1 MNRHKITLLL
11 LVLFH
16 TALACAQVDVSA
28 LDQYFQQAQKD
39 WNVPGLSI
47 AVVKDGKVVLAK
59 GYGVLEKGKTEKADE
74 NSLYAIASNTKA
86 FISASIG
93 ILVEEGKV
101 KWDDPVQKYLP
112 YFELYDPYVSKHIT
126 VRDLLCHRAG
136 LGTFSGDA
144 IWYKTNYSAEEV
156 IKRAK
161 YLPQAYEFR
170 AGYGYTNLMF
180 IAAGEVIRAASGQP
194 WDVFV
199 KERIFKPLGM
209 DRSQT
214 STSALSSMS
223 NVAMPHKSIYG
234 PAEPIPYAGWDNMSA
249 AGAIIASVNDMSKWM
264 ILQLNQGKFNDKAI
278 FSAQTQETFW
288 TMHNSFRVSA
298 AQKQRFTQ
306 RHFSG
311 YALGWSIADYAGR
324 MVLSHGG
331 GYDGMYSQVMLVPE
345 EKLGIVVLTNSMTGI
360 SPNLCQ
366 YTVDRY
372 LKLPSK
378 DWSKENLNGDLQNQ
392 AERRKIVETRKAA
405 QVKNTSPGLPASN
418 LVGKYYDPLYGTLE
432 VKLGAN
438 NQLELLFP
446 HGPQLDAVLKHWHYD
461 TYEIQWKQT
470 HAWYDFGTLQ
480 FVTDNNRKVTGI
492 EFDVP
497 NEDIFF
503 DEIHAKKQ

>member
-1 MNRHKITLLL
+1 MHKITMLL

-16 TALACAQVDVSA
+16 SLLACAQVDVTA

-59 GYGVLEKGKTEKADE
+59 GYGVLEKGKTSKADE

-86 FISASIG
+86 FVSASIG
-93 ILVEEGKV
+93 ILVEEGKLN
-101 KWDDPVQKYLP
+101 WDDPVQKYLP
-112 YFELYDPYVSKHIT
+112 YFELYDPYVSKHTT
-126 VRDLLCHRAG
+126 VRDLLCHRVG
-136 LGTFSGDA
+136 LGTYSGDA

-156 IKRAK
+156 VKRVK
-161 YLPQAYEFR
+161 YLPSAYEFR

-180 IAAGEVIRAASGQP
+180 IAAGEVIRAASGKP

-209 DRSQT
+209 ERSQT
-214 STSALSSMS
+214 STSALGNLS

-234 PAEPIPYAGWDNMSA
+234 PAEPIPYAGWDNMGA
-249 AGAIIASVNDMSKWM
+249 AGGIISSVSDMAKWLN
-264 ILQLNQGKFNDKAI
+264 LQLNQGKYEGKTI

-298 AQKQRFTQ
+298 AQKQRYFK

-311 YALGWSIADYAGR
+311 YALGWSIADYGGR
-324 MVLSHGG
+324 VVLSHGG
-331 GYDGMYSQVMLVPE
+331 GYDGMYSQVMMVPE

-366 YTVDRY
+366 YVVDRY
-372 LKLPSK
+372 LNLPLK
-378 DWSKENLNGDLQNQ
+378 DWSKEGIPGELQHQ
-392 AERRKIVETRKAA
+392 AERRKMVETRKAA
-405 QVKNTSPGLPASN
+405 QVKNTTPGVPQSAL
-418 LVGKYYDPLYGTLE
+418 LGQYHDPLYGTLE

-438 NQLELLFP
+438 QQLELHFP
-446 HGPQLDAVLKHWHYD
+446 HGPQLDAVLSHWHYD
-461 TYEIQWKQT
+461 TYEIKWKQN

-480 FVTDNNRKVTGI
+480 FVTDNNRKVVGI

-503 DEIHAKKQ
+503 EEIHAKKH

>member
-1 MNRHKITLLL
+1 MQKSFLFLLL
-11 LVLFH
+11 FLSSMVY
-16 TALACAQVDVSA
+16 AQVDIKA
-28 LDQYFQQAQKD
+28 LDQYIQQAQID
-39 WNVPGLSI
+39 WNVPGLSV

-59 GYGVLEKGKTEKADE
+59 GYGVLEKGKTAKADE

-86 FISASIG
+86 FVAAAIG
-93 ILVEEGKV
+93 MLVEEGKL

-112 YFELYDPYVSKHIT
+112 YFELYDPYVSKHTT
-126 VRDLLCHRAG
+126 VRDLLCHRVG

-156 IKRAK
+156 VKRAR

-180 IAAGEVIRAASGQP
+180 IAAGEVIRAASGQA

-209 DRSQT
+209 ERSQT
-214 STSALSSMS
+214 STSALNSLS
-223 NVAMPHKSIYG
+223 NVATPHKSIYG
-234 PAEPIPYAGWDNMSA
+234 PIEPIPYAGWDNMGA
-249 AGAIIASVNDMSKWM
+249 AGGIISSVSDMAKW
-264 ILQLNQGKFNDKAI
+264 LNVQLNQGSSEGKTLFK
-278 FSAQTQETFW
+278 AQTQETFW

-298 AQKQRFTQ
+298 SQKQRYFL

-311 YALGWSIADYAGR
+311 YALGWSIADYGGR
-324 MVLSHGG
+324 MLLNHGG
-331 GYDGMYSQVMLVPE
+331 GYDGMYSQVMLIPE

-360 SPNLCQ
+360 SPNLC
-366 YTVDRY
+366 YYVVDRY
-372 LKLPSK
+372 LKLPLK
-378 DWSKENLNGDLQNQ
+378 DWSKDGLSGELQHQ
-392 AERRKIVETRKAA
+392 AERRNIVEGRKAA
-405 QVKNTSPGLPASN
+405 RVSNTSPSLAASA
-418 LVGKYYDPLYGTLE
+418 LVGKYQDPLYGTLE
-432 VKLGAN
+432 VVLSAN
-438 NQLELLFP
+438 NQLELHFP
-446 HGPQLDAVLKHWHYD
+446 HGPQLDAVLRHWHYD

-480 FVTDNNRKVTGI
+480 FVVDNNRKLIGL

-503 DEIHAKKQ
+503 EEIHAKRQ

>member
-1 MNRHKITLLL
+1 MRRTSLLL

-16 TALACAQVDVSA
+16 SLLTWAQIDVQA

-47 AVVKDGKVVLAK
+47 AVVKNGKVILAK
-59 GYGVLEKGKTEKADE
+59 GYGVLEKGKTALADE

-93 ILVEEGKV
+93 ILVDEGKL

-112 YFELYDPYVSKHIT
+112 YFELYDPYVSKHAT
-126 VRDLLCHRAG
+126 VRDLLCHRLG

-156 IKRAK
+156 VKRAHF
-161 YLPQAYEFR
+161 LPQNYEFR

-234 PAEPIPYAGWDNMSA
+234 PVEPIPYAGWDNMGA
-249 AGAIIASVNDMSKWM
+249 AGGIISSVSDMARWM
-264 ILQLNQGKFNDKAI
+264 NLQLNQGSHNGLAI
-278 FSAQTQETFW
+278 FSTQAQETFW
-288 TMHNSFRVSA
+288 TMHNSFKVTA
-298 AQKQRFTQ
+298 GQKQRYPT
-306 RHFSG
+306 RHFAG
-311 YALGWSIADYAGR
+311 YGLGWNIADHGGR
-324 MVLSHGG
+324 MIVSHGG
-331 GYDGMYSQVMLVPE
+331 GYDGMYSHVMMVPE
-345 EKLGIVVLTNSMTGI
+345 EKLGVVVLTNSMTGI
-360 SPNLCQ
+360 SPNLCFYVVDQ
-366 YTVDRY
+366 YLGQPR
-372 LKLPSK
+372 K
-378 DWSKENLNGDLQNQ
+378 DWSKLGISGELQYQ
-392 AERRKIVETRKAA
+392 AERRNIVEMRKAA
-405 QVKNTSPGLPASN
+405 RVKNTTPALSASA
-418 LVGKYYDPLYGTLE
+418 LVGKYTDPLYGTIE
-432 VKLGAN
+432 VKMIGDK
-438 NQLELLFP
+438 LEMHFP
-446 HGPQLDAVLKHWHYD
+446 HGPQLDAVLGHWHYD

-470 HAWYDFGTLQ
+470 HAWYDFGTVQ
-480 FVTDNNRKVTGI
+480 FLTDNNRKVTGI
-492 EFDVP
+492 QFDVP

-503 DEIHAKKQ
+503 EEIHAKKQ